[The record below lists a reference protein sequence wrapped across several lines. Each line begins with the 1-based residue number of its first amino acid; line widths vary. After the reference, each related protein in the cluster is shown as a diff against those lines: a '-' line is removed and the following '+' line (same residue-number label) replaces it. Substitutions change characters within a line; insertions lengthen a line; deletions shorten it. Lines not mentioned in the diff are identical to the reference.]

1 LGRTVAGAL
10 DQISTRNDNYPH
22 SRLTR
27 IPPAVYPPPTTSEGD
42 RYADHAQIEGVS
54 CEIGGSVAMLSTV
67 LNGFRRFPELLAAR
81 RKTSVAY
88 ELAARYVGGGHS
100 FRYPFDVPL
109 YDGGLLRVRSAGE
122 VRVFWQIFVC
132 ECYRLWSDCRTIVD
146 AGANI
151 GMFSVWAAKQLP
163 EARILALEPY
173 PETFSNLQ
181 YNLRANHLD
190 AQVKAIQVALSS
202 QSGERTMLSDGES
215 PRRRLVPA
223 DEITAEERVV
233 RVPCIS
239 LADLA
244 GRWELKQIDLLKMDI
259 EGSEWE
265 VLFLTPAAVLQLI
278 RRIQFE
284 YHEVHALSLI
294 HI

>member
-1 LGRTVAGAL
+1 
-10 DQISTRNDNYPH
+10 
-22 SRLTR
+22 
-27 IPPAVYPPPTTSEGD
+27 
-42 RYADHAQIEGVS
+42 
-54 CEIGGSVAMLSTV
+54 MLSTV
-67 LNGFRRFPELLAAR
+67 LDRFRRFPELLAAR
-81 RKTSVAY
+81 RQTSVAY
-88 ELAARYVGGGHS
+88 ELAARYVGGHS

-109 YDGGLLRVRSAGE
+109 RDGGLLRVRSAGE
-122 VRVFWQIFVC
+122 VRVFWQIFVR

-163 EARILALEPY
+163 EARIFALEPY

-181 YNLRANHLD
+181 YNLRANHLG

-202 QSGERTMLSDGES
+202 QSGERMMPRDGES
-215 PRRRLVPA
+215 QRRRLVPA
-223 DEITAEERVV
+223 DEVTTGERVV
-233 RVPCIS
+233 KVPCMS

-265 VLFLTPAAVLQLI
+265 VLFLTPAPVLQLI
-278 RRIQFE
+278 QRIQFE
-284 YHEVHALSLI
+284 YHEVHARFGYSREKLFAHLQNVGYSI
-294 HI
+294 TYCREDVHHTGIAIAEKR